1 MSLIKHQDI
10 KNLTLEAIDRI
21 RIEDIVFPKD
31 LQVRIV
37 HALRMV
43 GINHL
48 GTLKEKYIK
57 SPDRYANAIP
67 NLGKK
72 SKQVIDNLLIYS
84 YPDINKIEP
93 KILYTFNRNDEE
105 KICTQIAK

>member
-10 KNLTLEAIDRI
+10 RNLTQEEIDRI
-21 RIEDIVFPKD
+21 MIKDIVFPKD
-31 LQVRIV
+31 LQCRIV
-37 HALRMV
+37 SALRMV
-43 GINHL
+43 GINSL
-48 GTLKEKYIK
+48 GTLREKYTK
-57 SPDRYANAIP
+57 EPNRYTNRIP

-93 KILYTFNRNDEE
+93 KILYTFNRNDED
-105 KICTQIAK
+105 KI

>member
-21 RIEDIVFPKD
+21 KIEDIVFPKD

-37 HALRMV
+37 IALRMV

-84 YPDINKIEP
+84 YPDINKIYISTIRRKRKKNKER
-93 KILYTFNRNDEE
+93 K
-105 KICTQIAK
+105 CTQIAK